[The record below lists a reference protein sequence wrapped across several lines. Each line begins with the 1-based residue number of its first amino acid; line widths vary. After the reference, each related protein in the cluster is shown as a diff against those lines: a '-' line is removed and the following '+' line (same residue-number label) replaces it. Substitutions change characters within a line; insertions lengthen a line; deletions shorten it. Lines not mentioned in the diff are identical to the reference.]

1 MATWLI
7 TGANRG
13 IGLGLTSKVLSRGD
27 QVIACARDP
36 LKAEALAGQK
46 DRHGDRLTIVPLD
59 VTSKA
64 SVEAAVRTVTVPVDV
79 LINNAGIYGPRAG
92 QDALDMDFEA
102 FAEVLAVN
110 TLGPLR
116 VAQAFLPRLEAA
128 GGKVITITSRMGS
141 LAGTNDGAVAYR
153 ASKAAV
159 NKVMTGLAQALKP
172 RRIPVLLVHPGWV
185 QTDMGGGAA
194 DITVAQ
200 STDGIIDL
208 ADKLDMSMTG
218 QFRNYDGTPI
228 AW

>member
-13 IGLGLTSKVLSRGD
+13 IGLGLTGKLLARGES
-27 QVIACARDP
+27 VIACAREP

-46 DRHGDRLTIVPLD
+46 DRHGDRLTILGLD
-59 VTSKA
+59 VTSGE
-64 SVEAAVRTVTVPVDV
+64 SVEAAARASAVPIDV

-92 QDALDMDFEA
+92 QGALDMDFGA

-116 VAQAFLPRLEAA
+116 VAQAFLPRLEVA
-128 GGKVITITSRMGS
+128 GGKIVTVTSRMGS

-159 NKVMTGLAQALKP
+159 NKVMTGLAQALRP

-185 QTDMGGGAA
+185 QTDMGGGGA
-194 DITVAQ
+194 DITIAQ
-200 STDGIIDL
+200 STDGIITL
-208 ADKLDMSMTG
+208 ADRLDMSLSG
-218 QFRNYDGTPI
+218 QFMNYDGAPI